1 MTASEII
8 LASQSQ
14 VRARLLTNAGV
25 TFRALSPSVD
35 EEELKLSLKAQGA
48 SARALADALAEMKA
62 LSLSRRF
69 PDALVIGAD
78 QVLDCEGCLLDK
90 PASMEGVTEHL
101 EFLSG
106 KTHTLLT
113 ACVVARRN
121 EPIWRHLAS
130 PKLTMRQLSSEFI
143 DQYKERNGD
152 KLMSS
157 VGAYFLEEEG
167 AQLFDK
173 IEGDFFSILGLPLI
187 ELLDLLRRYGSLPL

>member
-1 MTASEII
+1 MTAPDII

-25 TFRALSPSVD
+25 RFEAMRPSVD
-35 EEELKLSLKAQGA
+35 EEEVKLSLKAQGTG
-48 SARALADALAEMKA
+48 ARKLADALAEMKA

-78 QVLDCEGCLLDK
+78 QVLECEGRLLDK
-90 PASMEGVTEHL
+90 PSSMEGVTEHL

-106 KTHTLLT
+106 KTHRLLT
-113 ACVVARRN
+113 ACVVARQS
-121 EPIWRHLAS
+121 EPIWRHLAC
-130 PKLTMRQLSSEFI
+130 PKLTMRQLSSDFI

-167 AQLFDK
+167 VQLFEK

-187 ELLDLLRRYGSLPL
+187 ELLDLLRRYGSLAL